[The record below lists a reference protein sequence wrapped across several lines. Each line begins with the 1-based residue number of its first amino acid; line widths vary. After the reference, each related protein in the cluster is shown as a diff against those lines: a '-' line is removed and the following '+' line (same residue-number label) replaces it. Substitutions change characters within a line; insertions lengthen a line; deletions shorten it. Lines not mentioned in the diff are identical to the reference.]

1 METKQITLDNGN
13 IAYAVIPTK
22 TENFS
27 EILQALTIP
36 QPNALLIVIG
46 GANNLDD
53 GIKATL
59 FPLFSNGIAAT
70 AAEIGALIID
80 GGTKSGIMEL
90 MGQSVA
96 EREHQTVLL
105 GVAPEGK
112 VCYQS
117 QPTNGV
123 SEGKTSLDPNHTH
136 FILVNGDKWG
146 DETGTMFG
154 IAHELAKQSPVVT
167 ILAGGGKVAKQ
178 EVLQSV
184 RQGWPILVITDTGQL
199 ADNLADWWRRKIANP
214 SVLQRVLRRRKT
226 TLPISDRD
234 IAEIIKAG
242 DISLFSHKTSAEELS
257 AELRF
262 LILKQRYLFLKKE
275 KKVLAQIKERE
286 TFYAQMAEEHQKV
299 FKQLQFLILGLGVF
313 ATALALGQT
322 QLQSFGWLKA
332 NTIEGQ
338 LFHFFVVLVPIVV
351 TVLLGITTY
360 FKWGNKWV
368 LLRSCR
374 EALKQ
379 EIFRF
384 RTHTGIYEEK
394 AAAGDHQKAKKS
406 AEQML
411 VDKVAAISQRL
422 IQTEVSTS
430 APTSPVVPRLPKFSS
445 ADEDDGFRDL
455 TPDRYIM
462 FRLDDQLAYYRLKAD
477 EWNRKLR
484 VYQSLIISASG
495 LGALLAAINLALWL
509 PLATAL
515 GAAFALY
522 LEYMQVVNTLTKYNQ
537 AATNLEDVKQWWTAL
552 PEFEKKEQESFNKL
566 VEATEKIL
574 ESEHESWVQNMQNA
588 IDKLYKKD
596 TTNSRNDDDH
606 KNG

>member
-1 METKQITLDNGN
+1 METTQITLENGN
-13 IAYAVIPTK
+13 LANVVVATRSEKYG
-22 TENFS
+22 
-27 EILQALTIP
+27 EILKALSIP
-36 QPNALLIVIG
+36 EPKSLLIVIG
-46 GANNLDD
+46 GANNLDEST
-53 GIKATL
+53 KATL
-59 FPLFSNGIAAT
+59 LPLFSNGIAAT
-70 AAEIGALIID
+70 AAEIGAVIID

-90 MGQSVA
+90 MGQGVA
-96 EREHQTVLL
+96 EQEHQSILL

-117 QPTNGV
+117 QPTLGV
-123 SEGKTSLDPNHTH
+123 GEGKTPLDPNHSH
-136 FILVNGDKWG
+136 FILVKGDKWG
-146 DETGTMFG
+146 DETSTMFG
-154 IAHELAKQSPVVT
+154 IAHEIAKQSPVVT
-167 ILAGGGKVAKQ
+167 VLVSGGDIAKQ

-184 RQGWPILVITDTGQL
+184 QRGWPILVITDTGQL
-199 ADNLADWWRRKIANP
+199 ADILAERWRRKQATL
-214 SVLQRVLRRRKT
+214 SFLQRALRRRKT
-226 TLPISDRD
+226 PLKISNGD
-234 IAEIIKAG
+234 IAEIITSG
-242 DISLFSHKTSAEELS
+242 DMYLFPRKGRVEQLNAM
-257 AELRF
+257 
-262 LILKQRYLFLKKE
+262 LKYLFLKQE
-275 KKVLAQIKERE
+275 QKVLAQIKERE

-313 ATALALGQT
+313 ATALALGQI
-322 QLQSFGWLKA
+322 QLQSFGWLKT

-338 LFHFFVVLVPIVV
+338 FYHFFVVLVPIVV
-351 TVLLGITTY
+351 TILLGITTY

-368 LLRSCR
+368 LLRSSR

-379 EIFRF
+379 ELFRF
-384 RTHTGIYEEK
+384 RTHTGIYDEK
-394 AAAGDHQKAKKS
+394 AAAEDHQKAIKS
-406 AEQML
+406 AEQLL
-411 VDKVAAISQRL
+411 VDKVATISQRL

-430 APTSPVVPRLPKFSS
+430 APTSPFVPRLPKFSS
-445 ADEDDGFRDL
+445 VDVDDGFRDL
-455 TPDRYIM
+455 TPDRYIR
-462 FRLDDQLAYYRLKAD
+462 FRLDDQLAYYRLKAG
-477 EWNRKLR
+477 EWNRKLK

-574 ESEHESWVQNMQNA
+574 ESEQESWVQNMQNA

-596 TTNSRNDDDH
+596 STNDRNDDEN
-606 KNG
+606 KNE

>member
-1 METKQITLDNGN
+1 METIQITLDNGDL
-13 IAYAVIPTK
+13 AYAVVPPR
-22 TENFS
+22 TEKYG
-27 EILQALTIP
+27 EILQALPIP
-36 QPNALLIVIG
+36 QPKALLIVIG
-46 GANNLDD
+46 GAKNLDEST
-53 GIKATL
+53 KATL
-59 FPLFSNGIAAT
+59 LPLFSNGIAAT

-90 MGQSVA
+90 MGQGVA
-96 EREHQTVLL
+96 EQEHQPVLL

-117 QPTNGV
+117 QPTHVVG
-123 SEGKTSLDPNHTH
+123 EGKTPLDPNHSH
-136 FILVNGDKWG
+136 FILVKGDQWG
-146 DETGTMFG
+146 DETSTMFG
-154 IAHELAKQSPVVT
+154 IAQEIAKQSPVVT
-167 ILAGGGKVAKQ
+167 VLASGGDVAKQ

-184 RQGWPILVITDTGQL
+184 QRGWPILVITDTGQL
-199 ADNLADWWRRKIANP
+199 ADTLAGWWRRKQATP
-214 SVLQRVLRRRKT
+214 SFLQRILRRGKT
-226 TLPISDRD
+226 PLKISDRD
-234 IAEIIKAG
+234 IAEIITSG
-242 DISLFSHKTSAEELS
+242 DIYLFPHKGRDEQ
-257 AELRF
+257 LRAM
-262 LILKQRYLFLKKE
+262 LKYLFLKQE

-286 TFYAQMAEEHQKV
+286 TLYAQMAEEHQKV
-299 FKQLQFLILGLGVF
+299 FKQLQFLILGLGVC

-322 QLQSFGWLKA
+322 QLQALGWLKA
-332 NTIEGQ
+332 DTIEG
-338 LFHFFVVLVPIVV
+338 LIFHFFVVLVPILV

-368 LLRSCR
+368 LLRSSR

-379 EIFRF
+379 ELFRF
-384 RTHTGIYEEK
+384 RTHTRIYEEK
-394 AAAGDHQKAKKS
+394 AAAEDHQEAKKS

-430 APTSPVVPRLPKFSS
+430 APTSPVAPRLPKFNSEY
-445 ADEDDGFRDL
+445 EDDGFRDL
-455 TPDRYIM
+455 TPDGYIT
-462 FRLDDQLAYYRLKAD
+462 FRLDDQLTYYRMRASEL
-477 EWNRKLR
+477 NRKLKI
-484 VYQSLIISASG
+484 YQSLIILASG

-537 AATNLEDVKQWWTAL
+537 VATNLEDVKQWWTAL
-552 PEFEKKEQESFNKL
+552 PESEKKEQESFHKL
-566 VEATEKIL
+566 VDATEQIL

-596 TTNSRNDDDH
+596 TTNSRNDDDL